1 MMNRTT
7 PYFSMA
13 IAALTVLAAGCA
25 DSDNAPTSDGMAHM
39 TQALESSVPVDHE
52 TIQAAIDAATSG
64 DVIQIAAGSYEEDLV
79 LKDGV
84 TIRGAGVD
92 TVLYGAVELS
102 GTGDVGVHD
111 LVIDG
116 ALAGGEI
123 IGITVDGATL
133 TLTGVTVRNTTNGLL
148 VPSFSTEGLATV
160 IIDGCTFKNNT
171 SAGVRVGIDIEL
183 QIWNSVFAYNGQDGL
198 QIATGGG
205 FSTITVA
212 HNLFFANGF
221 ALIDGSGIWS
231 LWEGFE
237 LSNNII
243 TSNNNGVTCSFPFEG
258 QHNLVWGNVANFGGS
273 AEAGIGHVH
282 KDPRFSAAA
291 EGDYTL
297 MFDSPAIDAGMT
309 LASAS
314 GLSNHDLRGLERPL
328 GGGPDLGPFE
338 YPAAPPAI
346 TLLITEVLAHGVNGW
361 SNEFVELYNFGDGPV
376 DAAGLVLDDGD
387 ATDRVIGYEGG
398 TTVIGAG
405 GYAVILDPDYEGIY
419 DIPSDAVLLTVED
432 SANLGSGLSTNDNVA
447 LFDAAGALPVS
458 SFSFPFDPGLGVSV
472 EMDTI
477 EDGDSLGNWVA
488 SPCGSSP
495 GASNC
500 AELPPN
506 LSTEVLLAIN
516 EVMANPLSETQG
528 EFIELFNFG
537 SEPIEL
543 AGLVL
548 SDGDSTDV
556 LVGWGGGA
564 TVLNSLEFAVILDPD
579 YDGVY
584 DIPSDIVLM
593 TAATSTTLGNGL
605 SVKDPISILQGGSQI
620 VIDTYTHTLN
630 PGNGVSTE
638 KVDAGIGDIASNYVA
653 SSCLSGSSPGSW
665 NCATLDGTAPVSGAT
680 VSIMEVMANPLDE
693 DRDEYIEILN
703 YGSEPVDLAGFRI
716 SDGDKEESLISF
728 AGGTTV
734 LESGGYAL
742 ILDAEY
748 AGTYGVPGDVVLLTT
763 TDTSIGTGLS
773 TNDPIKLRAPK
784 GAAAIDTYFFP
795 FNPGN
800 GVSAEKIDL
809 LIGDVHQNWAASSCN
824 ATPGVANCVAA
835 VGGSE
840 ATISTASIVISE
852 VMANAKVEARG
863 EFVELFNAGPVGIDV
878 AGWKLSDGDAT
889 DTVIGWNGGGTVI
902 GPGEF
907 AVILDPDYTT
917 NTYYFPAG
925 TVRLSVGTATL
936 GNGLTT
942 NDMVTLYEGDGL
954 TVASTFSFPFNPG
967 NAKSVE
973 KMTLTGGDV
982 QANWVT
988 STCRKSQGALNDFAS
1003 PGGLNCSDKHAQ
1015 GQGTNALG
1023 EACPFGAGDCLS
1035 GLCAV
1040 DLLSGATFCTED
1052 CTTSACPVGASC
1064 ELVIDW
1070 NYDQVCVPVGGGA
1083 IPEVVINEVLYDAEG
1098 ADHDVFVELWG
1109 APNTILDGMTLIGVN
1124 GSNGGEY
1131 KEIYL
1136 TGMIGP
1142 DGYFVVAH
1150 SEASVAISAAADMTT
1165 HKVDYQN
1172 GPDSIQLR
1180 YLGTLVDAVAY
1191 GDFGATEV
1199 AAGEGS
1205 PALESGAPGQSIGR
1219 QTDGLDSDDNSE
1231 DFVSFAV
1238 PTPGMANGQ

>member
-1 MMNRTT
+1 MT

-13 IAALTVLAAGCA
+13 IAALTVLATGCA
-25 DSDNAPTSDGMAHM
+25 DSAHPM
-39 TQALESSVPVDHE
+39 GHDEVARTTHALESSVPEDHA
-52 TIQAAIDAATSG
+52 TIQAAIDAAGSG
-64 DVIQIAAGSYEEDLV
+64 DVVQIAAGSYEEDLV

-84 TIRGAGVD
+84 SLRGVGLE
-92 TVLYGAVELS
+92 TVLYGTMEVS
-102 GTGDVGVHD
+102 GTGAVEVSD

-116 ALAGGEI
+116 ALADGDVT
-123 IGITVDGATL
+123 GITVDGATL
-133 TLTGVTVRNTTNGLL
+133 TLKGVTVRNTTNGLL
-148 VPSFSTEGLATV
+148 VPSFSTEGLAAV
-160 IIDGCTFKNNT
+160 VIDGCTFKNNS

-183 QIWNSVFAYNGQDGL
+183 QVWNSVFAFNGQDGL
-198 QIATGGG
+198 QLATEGG
-205 FSTITVA
+205 FSTILIA

-221 ALIDGSGIWS
+221 ALQDGSGIWS

-237 LSNNII
+237 LANNII

-258 QHNLVWGNVANFGGS
+258 QHNLVWGNVINFGGS
-273 AEAGIGHVH
+273 AQAGVGHVH

-297 MFDSPAIDAGMT
+297 MFDSPAIDAGVT
-309 LASAS
+309 LTSAD
-314 GLSNHDLRGLERPL
+314 GLADHDLRGLQRPL
-328 GGGPDLGPFE
+328 GAGPDLGPFE

-346 TLLITEVLAHGVNGW
+346 TLVITEVLAHGLNGW
-361 SNEFVELYNFGDGPV
+361 SNEFVELYNFGAEAV

-387 ATDRVIGYEGG
+387 ATDVLIGYEGG
-398 TTVIGAG
+398 ATVIEAG

-419 DIPSDAVLLTVED
+419 SIPSEAVLLTVD
-432 SANLGSGLSTNDNVA
+432 NSANLGSGLSTNDTVA
-447 LFDAAGALPVS
+447 LFDSAGALPVS

-472 EMDTI
+472 EMDSI

-488 SPCGSSP
+488 SPCGNSP

-537 SEPIEL
+537 TEPIEL
-543 AGLVL
+543 AGLIL

-556 LVGWGGGA
+556 LAGWDGGA
-564 TVLNSLEFAVILDPD
+564 TVLGSLEFAVILDPD
-579 YDGVY
+579 YDGAY
-584 DIPSDIVLM
+584 DIPADVILL
-593 TAATSTTLGNGL
+593 TAATSGTLGNGL
-605 SVKDPISILQGGSQI
+605 SVKDPISILQAGSQI
-620 VIDTYTHTLN
+620 VIDTYTHTLD
-630 PGNGVSTE
+630 PGNGISTE
-638 KVDAGIGDIASNYVA
+638 KVDAGIGDISSNYVA
-653 SSCLSGSSPGSW
+653 SSCLSGSSPGTW

-680 VSIMEVMANPLDE
+680 ISIMEVMANPLNEDTDE
-693 DRDEYIEILN
+693 FIELLN
-703 YGSEPVDLAGFRI
+703 YGSEPVDLAAFRI
-716 SDGDKEESLISF
+716 SDGDKEEPLVSF
-728 AGGTTV
+728 DGGTTV
-734 LESGGYAL
+734 VEPGGYAL

-748 AGTYGVPGDVVLLTT
+748 AGTYGVAGDVVLLTT
-763 TDTSIGTGLS
+763 PDTSIGTGLS

-809 LIGDVHQNWAASSCN
+809 LVGDVHQNWAASSCN
-824 ATPGVANCVAA
+824 ATPGAPNCVAV

-889 DTVIGWNGGGTVI
+889 DTVIAWNGGGTVI

-925 TVRLSVGTATL
+925 TVRLTVGTSTL

-942 NDMVTLYEGDGL
+942 SDTVTLYEADGL

-1003 PGGLNCSDKHAQ
+1003 PGGMNCSDNHNQ

-1040 DLLSGATFCTED
+1040 DLLSGASFCTED
-1052 CTTSACPVGASC
+1052 CTSSSCPAGASC

-1098 ADHDVFVELWG
+1098 TDHDVFVELWG
-1109 APNTILDGMTLIGVN
+1109 APNTILDGMTLSGVN
-1124 GSNGGEY
+1124 GSNGSEY

-1150 SEASVAISAAADMTT
+1150 TEASGAISAAADMMT

-1180 YLGTLVDAVAY
+1180 YGGVLVDAVAY
-1191 GDFGATEV
+1191 GAFGPTEF

-1205 PALESGAPGQSIGR
+1205 PTPESGAPGQSIGR
-1219 QTDGLDSDDNSE
+1219 HTDGLDTDDNAE
-1231 DFVSFAV
+1231 DFVTLTSPSPGAAN
-1238 PTPGMANGQ
+1238 TP